1 MGLSASEGDEGVPE
15 HACNDLVQQASLDGE
30 TAGFTALTAGFS
42 NYVWKTTWEKR
53 DLVVKCFTD
62 LVLLRIEMHAVG
74 AIDQLA
80 SRCHV
85 GPRVH
90 SCCHLG
96 MVMDFLP
103 GDTLEEAHVH
113 CGDWHLLEQIA
124 MKLFALHRQEVP
136 MAAMGEPMLWRT
148 MDKML
153 LVVDGDSL
161 PSSLPS
167 LPALRQEI
175 SAARRALEAMEPKV
189 VCGHGDFK
197 PSNVIQHEGEVWL
210 IDFELGGPNYRGFD
224 WMKLFRRPEGVSQKD
239 LEHFLQS
246 YASHE
251 EEKVDDLSSM
261 LRETLAF
268 EPLTWLEA
276 FVFFLALPKYKPEDV
291 AKWQRLAEHRWEM
304 YQQTRYRLLP

>member
-1 MGLSASEGDEGVPE
+1 MGWSVSEGDEGLPE
-15 HACNDLVQQASLDGE
+15 HVCNELVQAACLDG
-30 TAGFTALTAGFS
+30 TAAGFQALTAGFS
-42 NYVWKTTWEKR
+42 NYVWKATWEDR
-53 DLVVKCFTD
+53 PLVVKCFTD
-62 LVLLRIEMHAVG
+62 LVLLRIELHAVG
-74 AIDQLA
+74 AMDQLA
-80 SRCHV
+80 SRCRV
-85 GPRVH
+85 GPKVH

-103 GDTLEEAHVH
+103 GDILQEADVH
-113 CGDWHLLEQIA
+113 CGNWKLLDQIA
-124 MKLFALHRQEVP
+124 ARLFDYHRQEVP
-136 MAAMGEPMLWRT
+136 AAAEGEPMLWRT
-148 MDKML
+148 MEKML
-153 LVVDGDSL
+153 LVVDDESL
-161 PSSLPS
+161 PSTLPP
-167 LPALRQEI
+167 LAELRAEI
-175 SAARRALEAMEPKV
+175 ARAREALEALEPKV

-197 PSNVIQHEGEVWL
+197 PSNVLEHQGEVWL

-246 YASHE
+246 YASHQADS
-251 EEKVDDLSSM
+251 VDLASL

-276 FVFFLALPKYKPEDV
+276 FVFFLALPKYKPEGV

>member
-1 MGLSASEGDEGVPE
+1 MGWSASEGGDEGLPE
-15 HACNDLVQQASLDGE
+15 HACNELVQAACLDGAA
-30 TAGFTALTAGFS
+30 AGFEALTAGFS
-42 NYVWKTTWEKR
+42 NYVWKATWEDR
-53 DLVVKCFTD
+53 PLVVKCFTD

-74 AIDQLA
+74 AMDQLA
-80 SRCHV
+80 SRCRV
-85 GPRVH
+85 GPKVH

-103 GDTLEEAHVH
+103 GDILQEADVH
-113 CGDWHLLEQIA
+113 CGNWKLLDQIA
-124 MKLFALHRQEVP
+124 ARLFDYHRQEVP
-136 MAAMGEPMLWRT
+136 AAALGEPMLWRT
-148 MDKML
+148 MEKML
-153 LVVDGDSL
+153 LVVDDESL
-161 PSSLPS
+161 PSSLPP
-167 LPALRQEI
+167 LAELRAEI
-175 SAARRALEAMEPKV
+175 ARAREALEALEPKV

-197 PSNVIQHEGEVWL
+197 PSNVLEHQGEVWL

-246 YASHE
+246 YASHQAE
-251 EEKVDDLSSM
+251 RVDLSSL

-276 FVFFLALPKYKPEDV
+276 FVFFLALPKYKPEGV
-291 AKWQRLAEHRWEM
+291 EKWQRLAEHRWEM